1 MRDNAYGLSRL
12 VLAHGAALPLPSI
25 LRAARRAAAR
35 GGSGENA
42 PALRALM
49 KCTHSEGTRPLMA
62 AHVPRLVAIARCV
75 GTDALEASVLDEA
88 RQFVAWLHSQ
98 GAAQLEGIV
107 MAMKEEERAALASLR
122 DANPTGPRVCVSA

>member
-1 MRDNAYGLSRL
+1 
-12 VLAHGAALPLPSI
+12 
-25 LRAARRAAAR
+25 
-35 GGSGENA
+35 
-42 PALRALM
+42 M
-49 KCTHSEGTRPLMA
+49 KCTHGEGTRPLMA
-62 AHVPRLVAIARCV
+62 AHVPALLVAIARCV

-122 DANPTGPRVCVSA
+122 DANPTGRGFA